1 VANGLVF
8 LGGLRAANKPYIVLP
23 MNTPPSRFSP
33 EYSAW
38 FFARGRRLRD
48 LLSRCRATR
57 RESLLDALDWWNMEF
72 QDGLR

>member
-1 VANGLVF
+1 
-8 LGGLRAANKPYIVLP
+8 
-23 MNTPPSRFSP
+23 MHTPPSRFSP

-57 RESLLDALDWWNMEF
+57 RESLLEALDWWNMEF